1 MLARNSYG
9 LGWRSNTLSFTTV
22 SVPPTPTNS
31 SYDTRSVTLEWD
43 AYAGTG
49 IGAVTNYSVTLCTTP
64 YADITKSIACEGESR
79 VQYAGDALTTTV
91 GGLTPG
97 ETYAFTVQGFTTA
110 WSGPSNPLTITT
122 RPDVPDAPPAPTA
135 GALLRTRSVG
145 LVWAAPTAD
154 NGEPFTGITLK
165 QSPASADGT
174 ASYPLGADARALN
187 VSGLRPATTY
197 TFTLVASNVLGPSPE
212 SVALDVPTCAE
223 EPDALAAAPTFAD
236 ATTSSITV
244 AWSTPEYDNGAAI
257 SKYRVTATPGGATA
271 ETSDASTSMTV
282 DNLTPGVA
290 YTFTVKAYNGVMRG
304 VDGDCAA
311 EGGSGWGPESAGSA
325 AMYTKPVKP
334 AAPSTVSLHS
344 DAQGTSLTVD
354 WDRPYYN
361 GANIT
366 NYTVYS
372 NASAGGAAMVKAVP
386 ADPATGIPPL
396 FQLFPRP
403 RPAHAV
409 HV

>member
-154 NGEPFTGITLK
+154 NGEPFTAITVK

-174 ASYPLGADARALN
+174 ASYPLGADARALPVVGEFALPRDLAPVPVHLEDHVARDDRVEVGIKIGRSKLKTGV
-187 VSGLRPATTY
+187 VSAVSKKGTMKLRNYGRYSA
-197 TFTLVASNVLGPSPE
+197 V
-212 SVALDVPTCAE
+212 
-223 EPDALAAAPTFAD
+223 
-236 ATTSSITV
+236 
-244 AWSTPEYDNGAAI
+244 
-257 SKYRVTATPGGATA
+257 
-271 ETSDASTSMTV
+271 
-282 DNLTPGVA
+282 
-290 YTFTVKAYNGVMRG
+290 VKAIKCNATIGNSWARG
-304 VDGDCAA
+304 S
-311 EGGSGWGPESAGSA
+311 EKKIRSQTESSA
-325 AMYTKPVKP
+325 KE
-334 AAPSTVSLHS
+334 HH
-344 DAQGTSLTVD
+344 
-354 WDRPYYN
+354 
-361 GANIT
+361 
-366 NYTVYS
+366 YS
-372 NASAGGAAMVKAVP
+372 QC
-386 ADPATGIPPL
+386 L
-396 FQLFPRP
+396 
-403 RPAHAV
+403 
-409 HV
+409 